1 MSGMIQFEANF
12 VSAPSAVADA
22 RHAVREFAVR
32 AGLDPWDTSDVV
44 LAAGEACNNAAEH
57 AHVAGGR
64 FTVRGVDD
72 GNALAIEVTD
82 YGGGFDLA
90 GKGAGMDPE
99 ERGVRGLGI
108 FLMRCLMDEVSY
120 TTDGDGT
127 TVRLVKRSPHRN
139 LNEAV

>member
-1 MSGMIQFEANF
+1 MTHFEATF
-12 VSAPSAVADA
+12 PSAPSAVPDA
-22 RHAVREFAVR
+22 RQAVRAFAVR
-32 AGLDPWDTSDVV
+32 AGLDPWETSDVV

-57 AHVAGGR
+57 AHSIGGL

-72 GNALAIEVTD
+72 GRALAIEIID

-90 GKGAGMDPE
+90 GKGIAMDPE

-120 TTDGDGT
+120 TTDRNGT
-127 TVRLVKRSPHRN
+127 TVRMVKLTPRRVEQVS
-139 LNEAV
+139 

>member
-1 MSGMIQFEANF
+1 MNQFEASF
-12 VSAPSAVADA
+12 PSAPSAVSEA
-22 RHAVREFAVR
+22 RHAIRAFAVS
-32 AGLDPWDTSDVV
+32 AGLDPWETSDVV

-57 AHVAGGR
+57 AHVAGGK

-72 GNALAIEVTD
+72 GHALAIEIID

-90 GKGAGMDPE
+90 GKGARMDPE

-120 TTDGDGT
+120 TTDGGGT
-127 TVRLVKRSPHRN
+127 IVRMVKISPRRA
-139 LNEAV
+139 EQVS

>member
-1 MSGMIQFEANF
+1 M
-12 VSAPSAVADA
+12 
-22 RHAVREFAVR
+22 R
-32 AGLDPWDTSDVV
+32 AGLNPWETSDVV

-57 AHVAGGR
+57 AHRAGGL

-72 GNALAIEVTD
+72 GRALAIEIVD

-90 GKGAGMDPE
+90 GKGIAMDPE

-120 TTDGDGT
+120 TTDGNGT
-127 TVRLVKRSPHRN
+127 TVRMVKLTTRRS
-139 LNEAV
+139 EKVS